1 MSIGTRLGAFLL
13 VLLGTFGTAYAIG
26 EKLPGHDHS
35 GHSHTH
41 GPSSLVP
48 PGFENNGYRVV
59 TDGVEVNGT
68 TRVATFHFEM
78 TDGMRVTDL
87 PESHGA
93 RLHVVLVRPDLS
105 GFQHIHPEIQ
115 PDGSWQVT
123 LDQPGA
129 WHVVF
134 DGAPAGTPVVVSANL
149 DDEVAVEPQPLP
161 EPDDDITVAGV
172 RLVRNGLD
180 FDVTAEDGGPATGL
194 QPYLGMAA
202 HLIAVREG
210 DLSYIHLHPT
220 MEMDGMFMFGNALPQ
235 SGTYRI
241 FLQFMRNGEVVTAPF
256 TVVQP

>member
-134 DGAPAGTPVVVSANL
+134 DGAPAGTAVVVSANL

-172 RLVRNGLD
+172 RLVRKGLD

>member
-235 SGTYRI
+235 SGTYRM
-241 FLQFMRNGEVVTAPF
+241 FLQFMRNDEVVTAPF
-256 TVVQP
+256 TVVQE

>member
-35 GHSHTH
+35 GHNHTH
-41 GPSSLVP
+41 GPTDLVP

-59 TDGVEVNGT
+59 TDGIETNGT
-68 TRVATFHFEM
+68 TRVATFHLEM
-78 TDGMRVTDL
+78 TDGMRVTNL

-123 LDQPGA
+123 RDQPGA
-129 WHVVF
+129 WHIVF
-134 DGAPAGTPVVVSANL
+134 DGAPDGNPVVVSANL
-149 DDEVAVEPQPLP
+149 DDETAVEAQPLP
-161 EPDDDITVAGV
+161 EPDDDVTVAGV
-172 RLVRNGLD
+172 RLVRQGLD
-180 FDVTAEDGGPATGL
+180 FYVTAEDGGPATGL

-202 HLIAVREG
+202 HLIAIREG
-210 DLSYIHLHPT
+210 DLSYVHLHPT
-220 MEMDGMFMFGNALPQ
+220 MEMDGMFMFGSAMSQP
-235 SGTYRI
+235 GTYRI